1 MVRNALIRALRNS
14 GKYRRV
20 LEYLRDY
27 PPLAQFVFRIA
38 HWLAPGS
45 VLAMKVVVVPFDLS
59 DEHGR
64 LPPFPLSCSSPSRL
78 RGIGSPIT
86 DHAIIN
92 TGRRS
97 SWLGEKPMDARKL
110 IDASLR
116 VLKMIQLGQQP
127 DVDDVSIIRT
137 HALPEESRLSA
148 SELASELI
156 KREIAKRRAATSM
169 HA

>member
-1 MVRNALIRALRNS
+1 
-14 GKYRRV
+14 
-20 LEYLRDY
+20 
-27 PPLAQFVFRIA
+27 
-38 HWLAPGS
+38 
-45 VLAMKVVVVPFDLS
+45 
-59 DEHGR
+59 
-64 LPPFPLSCSSPSRL
+64 
-78 RGIGSPIT
+78 
-86 DHAIIN
+86 
-92 TGRRS
+92 
-97 SWLGEKPMDARKL
+97 MDARKL

-137 HALPEESRLSA
+137 YALPEESRLSA